1 MSKEKIV
8 VSESSE
14 APVLSASAER
24 ARRQAHVD
32 NYKIKNP
39 VKHAHKKA
47 ALEAWIA
54 AAK

>member
-8 VSESSE
+8 VADVAEK
-14 APVLSASAER
+14 PVLSASAER

-32 NYKIKNP
+32 NYAKLSP
-39 VKHAHKKA
+39 VKYAMKKA

-54 AAK
+54 KA